1 MLKYST
7 SGNIN
12 KAENSSDLLNLW
24 RNSVDIITAT
34 TRGYPLRAPLQVI
47 CRGALNGYP
56 KIYDFTNIYLLLQD
70 VNILSLDRNRTL
82 IIFTRYP
89 TPGKVKTRLIP
100 AVGAEGAALLH
111 RQMTV
116 QVIDRSRA
124 LQSDLPVKI
133 AVHFD
138 GDNYQ
143 QMSDWLGTD
152 LGYQSQGEGDV
163 GARMA
168 RSFST
173 SCQRNS
179 SVVLIGT
186 DCPEITIDILAHAFE
201 LLQSGRDLVLGGAV
215 DGGYYLI
222 GMRDYHPKLF
232 VDIDWSTDRVL
243 QQTVAIANRLNL
255 SIGYLPTL
263 TDIDR
268 PEDLSILTQN
278 LASAKISIVIP
289 ALDEAATITKI
300 IASIH
305 SLPQVEILLVDGGS
319 SDSTIKIAQELGVRV
334 LSSPKGRAH
343 QMNVGAKAATGE
355 ILLFLHADTIL
366 PLGFEQMVRSTLQ
379 PPLEESRTPPVA
391 GAFTLQ
397 IDDSM
402 SSLRSIERLVAWRS
416 KWRQMPY
423 GDQAIFLTAETFR
436 SVGGFAEMPIM
447 EDFELIKRLQR
458 LGRIEILAAP
468 VITSAR
474 RWLQRG
480 VWQTTLINQ
489 AIVIGYSIGIS
500 PTRLATWYRR

>member
-1 MLKYST
+1 MT
-7 SGNIN
+7 
-12 KAENSSDLLNLW
+12 E
-24 RNSVDIITAT
+24 VD
-34 TRGYPLRAPLQVI
+34 
-47 CRGALNGYP
+47 
-56 KIYDFTNIYLLLQD
+56 
-70 VNILSLDRNRTL
+70 RTL

-111 RQMTV
+111 RRMTL
-116 QVIDRSRA
+116 QALDRSRK
-124 LQSDLPVKI
+124 LQSGLPVGI
-133 AVHFD
+133 AIHFD

-152 LGYQSQGEGDV
+152 LVYQSQGDGDV
-163 GARMA
+163 GVRMA
-168 RSFST
+168 RSFAT
-173 SCQRNS
+173 TCQGNS

-186 DCPEITIDILAHAFE
+186 DCPELTTDILAQAFD

-222 GMRDYHPKLF
+222 GMRDYHPELF

-243 QQTVAIANRLNL
+243 SQTVAIANHLNL

-268 PEDLSILTQN
+268 PEDLPILTQN
-278 LASAKISIVIP
+278 LSETKISIVIP
-289 ALDEAATITKI
+289 ALNEAATIAKTLANI
-300 IASIH
+300 QN
-305 SLPQVEILLVDGGS
+305 LPQVEIILVDGGS
-319 SDSTIKIAQELGVRV
+319 SDDTIKISQELGIQVIT
-334 LSSPKGRAH
+334 SSKGRAH

-366 PLGFEQMVRSTLQ
+366 PLGFEQMVRSSLRELGDGGTGGRGDLKGLV
-379 PPLEESRTPPVA
+379 PIA

-397 IDDSM
+397 IDDPM
-402 SSLRSIERLVAWRS
+402 PSLRWIERLVAWRS
-416 KWRQMPY
+416 KWQQMPY

-436 SVGGFAEMPIM
+436 SVGGFVEMPIM
-447 EDFELIKRLQR
+447 EDFDLIKRLQR
-458 LGRIEILAAP
+458 LGRIDILAAP

-500 PTRLATWYRR
+500 PTRLATWYRRQ

>member
-1 MLKYST
+1 MT
-7 SGNIN
+7 
-12 KAENSSDLLNLW
+12 E
-24 RNSVDIITAT
+24 VD
-34 TRGYPLRAPLQVI
+34 
-47 CRGALNGYP
+47 
-56 KIYDFTNIYLLLQD
+56 
-70 VNILSLDRNRTL
+70 RTL

-111 RQMTV
+111 RRMTL
-116 QVIDRSRA
+116 QALDRSRK
-124 LQSDLPVKI
+124 LQSGLPVGI
-133 AVHFD
+133 AIHFD

-152 LGYQSQGEGDV
+152 LVYQSQGDGDV
-163 GARMA
+163 GVRMA
-168 RSFST
+168 RSFAT
-173 SCQRNS
+173 TCQGNS

-186 DCPEITIDILAHAFE
+186 DCPELTTDILAQAFD

-222 GMRDYHPKLF
+222 GMRDYHPELF

-243 QQTVAIANRLNL
+243 SQTVAIANHLNL

-268 PEDLSILTQN
+268 PEDLPILTQN
-278 LASAKISIVIP
+278 LSETKISIVIP
-289 ALDEAATITKI
+289 ALNEAATIAKTLANI
-300 IASIH
+300 QN
-305 SLPQVEILLVDGGS
+305 LPQVEIILVDGGS
-319 SDSTIKIAQELGVRV
+319 SDDTIKISQELGIQVIT
-334 LSSPKGRAH
+334 SSKGRAH

-366 PLGFEQMVRSTLQ
+366 PLGFEQMVRSSLRELGDGGTGGRGD
-379 PPLEESRTPPVA
+379 LEGLVPIA

-397 IDDSM
+397 IDDPM
-402 SSLRSIERLVAWRS
+402 PSLRWIERLVAWRS
-416 KWRQMPY
+416 KWQQMPY

-436 SVGGFAEMPIM
+436 SVGGFVEMPIM
-447 EDFELIKRLQR
+447 EDFDLIKRLQR
-458 LGRIEILAAP
+458 LGRIDILAAP

-500 PTRLATWYRR
+500 PTRLATWYRRQ

>member
-1 MLKYST
+1 MDQ
-7 SGNIN
+7 NI
-12 KAENSSDLLNLW
+12 D
-24 RNSVDIITAT
+24 
-34 TRGYPLRAPLQVI
+34 
-47 CRGALNGYP
+47 
-56 KIYDFTNIYLLLQD
+56 
-70 VNILSLDRNRTL
+70 RTL

-100 AVGAEGAALLH
+100 TVGAIGAAQIH
-111 RQMTV
+111 RQMAN
-116 QVIDRSRA
+116 QLIDRSRT
-124 LQSDLPVKI
+124 LQNDLPVKI

-138 GDNYQ
+138 GINYQ
-143 QMSDWLGTD
+143 QMSDWLGSD
-152 LGYQSQGEGDV
+152 LVYQSQGDGDV
-163 GARMA
+163 GERMD
-168 RSFST
+168 RSFAAV
-173 SCQRNS
+173 CQQNS
-179 SVVLIGT
+179 SVVLVGT
-186 DCPEITIDILAHAFE
+186 DCPELTTGILAQAFD
-201 LLQSGRDLVLGGAV
+201 LLDAGQDLVLGGAV

-222 GMRDYHPKLF
+222 GIREYHPELF
-232 VDIDWSTDRVL
+232 VDIDWSTDRVF

-255 SIGYLPTL
+255 SIGYLPNL

-278 LASAKISIVIP
+278 LAPAKISIVIP
-289 ALDEAATITKI
+289 ALNEAATITKI
-300 IASIH
+300 LTNLLNLAN
-305 SLPQVEILLVDGGS
+305 VEVILVDGGS
-319 SDSTIKIAQELGVRV
+319 IDNTVKISQQLGVRV

-366 PLGFEQMVRSTLQ
+366 PLGFEQMVRSTMY
-379 PPLEESRTPPVA
+379 PPLRESKTPPIA

-402 SSLRSIERLVAWRS
+402 PSLRWIERLVAWRS

-436 SVGGFAEMPIM
+436 SVGGFMEMPIM
-447 EDFELIKRLQR
+447 EDFDLIKRLQR
-458 LGRIEILAAP
+458 LGRIEILSAP

-489 AIVIGYSIGIS
+489 AIIIGYSIGIS
-500 PTRLATWYRR
+500 PDRLATWYRRG

>member
-1 MLKYST
+1 MNEIDHS
-7 SGNIN
+7 
-12 KAENSSDLLNLW
+12 
-24 RNSVDIITAT
+24 
-34 TRGYPLRAPLQVI
+34 
-47 CRGALNGYP
+47 
-56 KIYDFTNIYLLLQD
+56 
-70 VNILSLDRNRTL
+70 L

-89 TPGKVKTRLIP
+89 TSGKVKTRLIP
-100 AVGAEGAALLH
+100 AVGAVGAALLH
-111 RQMTV
+111 RQMTI
-116 QVIDRSRA
+116 QVIDRSRT
-124 LQSDLPVKI
+124 LQSDLPVTI

-143 QMSDWLGTD
+143 QMSNWLGAD
-152 LGYQSQGEGDV
+152 LGYQSQAEGDV
-163 GARMA
+163 GERMA

-173 SCQRNS
+173 ACQRSS

-186 DCPEITIDILAHAFE
+186 DCPEITTDILAHAFD
-201 LLQSGRDLVLGGAV
+201 LLQSGRDVILGGAV

-222 GMRDYHPKLF
+222 GMRDYHPELF

-243 QQTVAIANRLNL
+243 QQTITIANRLNL

-268 PEDLSILTQN
+268 PEDLPILTQN
-278 LASAKISIVIP
+278 LAPAKISIIIP
-289 ALDEAATITKI
+289 ALNEAATIAKI
-300 IASIH
+300 LTYIH
-305 SLPQVEILLVDGGS
+305 NLPQIEIILVDGGS
-319 SDSTIKIAQELGVRV
+319 IDDTVKISQELGVRV
-334 LSSPKGRAH
+334 ISSPKGRAH

-379 PPLEESRTPPVA
+379 PSLGGRISVSIDISPDTSEIGESPNPLKKLAQIGFLVPLFKGDLGGFRSQNEVQQIPIA
-391 GAFTLQ
+391 GAFTLK
-397 IDDSM
+397 IDDPM
-402 SSLRSIERLVAWRS
+402 PSLRWIERLVAWRS

-436 SVGGFAEMPIM
+436 SVGGYVEMPIM

-458 LGRIEILAAP
+458 LGRIEILSAP

-489 AIVIGYSIGIS
+489 AIIIGYSIGIS
-500 PTRLATWYRR
+500 PDRLVNWYRRR

>member
-1 MLKYST
+1 VS
-7 SGNIN
+7 
-12 KAENSSDLLNLW
+12 
-24 RNSVDIITAT
+24 
-34 TRGYPLRAPLQVI
+34 
-47 CRGALNGYP
+47 
-56 KIYDFTNIYLLLQD
+56 
-70 VNILSLDRNRTL
+70 ILSLDQNRTL
-82 IIFTRYP
+82 LIFTRYP

-111 RQMTV
+111 RKMTI
-116 QVIDRSRA
+116 QVLDRSRA
-124 LQSDLPVKI
+124 LPSDLPVTI

-152 LGYQSQGEGDV
+152 LVYQSQGEGDV

-168 RSFST
+168 RSFAAV
-173 SCQRNS
+173 CQRNS

-186 DCPEITIDILAHAFE
+186 DCPELTTDILAQAFDLLHA
-201 LLQSGRDLVLGGAV
+201 GRDLVLGGAV

-222 GMRDYHPKLF
+222 GMRDYHPELF

-243 QQTVAIANRLNL
+243 SQTVATANHLNL

-278 LASAKISIVIP
+278 LAESKISIVIP
-289 ALDEAATITKI
+289 ALNEAKTITKI

-305 SLPQVEILLVDGGS
+305 PLPNVEVILVDGGS
-319 SDSTIKIAQELGVRV
+319 IDDTVRISQELGIQVI
-334 LSSPKGRAH
+334 SSPKGRAH

-355 ILLFLHADTIL
+355 ILLFLHADTVL

-379 PPLEESRTPPVA
+379 PSLEGQGDEGTGRRGDKGEIVPIA
-391 GAFTLQ
+391 GAFTLN
-397 IDDSM
+397 IDDPM
-402 SSLRSIERLVAWRS
+402 PSLRWIERLVAWRS

-436 SVGGFAEMPIM
+436 SIGGFVEMPIM

-458 LGRIEILAAP
+458 LGRIEILATP

-489 AIVIGYSIGIS
+489 GIIIGYAIGIS
-500 PTRLATWYRR
+500 PTRLATWYHCR

>member
-1 MLKYST
+1 ML
-7 SGNIN
+7 
-12 KAENSSDLLNLW
+12 L
-24 RNSVDIITAT
+24 
-34 TRGYPLRAPLQVI
+34 
-47 CRGALNGYP
+47 
-56 KIYDFTNIYLLLQD
+56 F
-70 VNILSLDRNRTL
+70 DRDRTL

-100 AVGAEGAALLH
+100 AVGTEGAALLH
-111 RQMTV
+111 RRMTI
-116 QVIDRSRA
+116 QVIDRSRT
-124 LQSDLPVKI
+124 LQSDLPVRI

-152 LGYQSQGEGDV
+152 LIYQSQGEGDV
-163 GARMA
+163 GVRMA
-168 RSFST
+168 RSFSAV
-173 SCQRNS
+173 CQHNS

-186 DCPEITIDILAHAFE
+186 DCPELTTDILAQAFD
-201 LLQSGRDLVLGGAV
+201 LLQAGRDLVLGGAV

-222 GMRDYHPKLF
+222 GMRDYHPELF

-243 QQTVAIANRLNL
+243 SQTFTIANHLNL

-268 PEDLSILTQN
+268 PEDLPILTQN
-278 LASAKISIVIP
+278 LAAANISIVIP
-289 ALDEAATITKI
+289 ALNEAATIAKTLANIHPLPNVEVI
-300 IASIH
+300 I
-305 SLPQVEILLVDGGS
+305 VDGGS
-319 SDSTIKIAQELGVRV
+319 IDDTVKIAQELGIQVIA
-334 LSSPKGRAH
+334 SSKGRAH
-343 QMNVGAKAATGE
+343 QMNVGAAAATGE

-379 PPLEESRTPPVA
+379 PSLEEELPVPIA

-397 IDDSM
+397 IDDPM
-402 SSLRSIERLVAWRS
+402 PSLRSIEKLVAWRS

-436 SVGGFAEMPIM
+436 SIGGFVEMPIM

-458 LGRIEILAAP
+458 LGRIEILTAP

-489 AIVIGYSIGIS
+489 AIIIGYSIGIS
-500 PTRLATWYRR
+500 PDRLSTWYRRR